1 MIEIREYVDIT
12 EYTTFKLPAKARY
25 FAVAE
30 NIDDVI
36 YLHTQAKEVL
46 KTPIY
51 ILGSGS
57 NTLFGT
63 DTIPYLVILIKIKGF
78 HVVSEDA
85 TSTTIEIG
93 AGENWDD
100 VVAKTV
106 AMNLS
111 GIEAM
116 SAIPGTV
123 GATPVQNVGAYG
135 QEIRDTLV
143 SVICFDTSNGE
154 LTLLENSDCGFG
166 YRESIFK
173 TKEKGRYI
181 ILSVT
186 LKLSKKSSMIPN
198 YPSVMTYFQ
207 ERNIAQPTL
216 GQIRDAIIEIRRL
229 KLPDPK
235 LIKNCGS
242 FFKNPI
248 VEKSIADSIIEQFPT
263 VKVFPVDETKTK
275 IPAGWLIEQCGL
287 KGSMIGSIEI
297 YPHNALVLVNKSNA
311 TIADLQI
318 AIKTI
323 VDAVYQ
329 KFGIFLEAEPN
340 IVE

>member
-1 MIEIREYVDIT
+1 MVEIREHVDIT
-12 EYTTFKLPAKARY
+12 HTTFKLPATARY

-30 NIDDVI
+30 SIDDII
-36 YLHTQAKEVL
+36 YLYTQAKEVL
-46 KTPIY
+46 KISLY

-57 NTLFGT
+57 NTLFANE
-63 DTIPYLVILIKIKGF
+63 TIPYLVIAIKIKGF
-78 HVVSEDA
+78 YVVSEDA

-93 AGENWDD
+93 AGEDWDE

-143 SVICFDTSNGE
+143 SVICFDTHNGE
-154 LTLLENSDCGFG
+154 LTLLDNSECGFG
-166 YRESIFK
+166 YRDSIFK

-186 LKLSKKSSMIPN
+186 LRLSKNTPMVPN
-198 YPSVMTYFQ
+198 YPGVMTYFQ
-207 ERNIAQPTL
+207 EKSIVEPTL
-216 GQIRDAIIEIRRL
+216 QQIRDAIIEIRRL

-248 VEKSIADSIIEQFPT
+248 VEKGIADELQKNYPT
-263 VKVFPVDETKTK
+263 LKVFPVDDTKTK

-287 KGSMIGSIEI
+287 KGAMIGPIEV

-311 TIADLQI
+311 TIADLQT
-318 AIKTI
+318 AIKTV

-329 KFGIFLEAEPN
+329 KFGIVLEVEPN

>member
-1 MIEIREYVDIT
+1 MVKIQEYVNIAP
-12 EYTTFKLPAKARY
+12 YTTFQISAKARY

-30 NIDDVI
+30 SVDDVI
-36 YLHTQAKEVL
+36 YLYTQAKEVL

-78 HVVSEDA
+78 YVVSEDA

-135 QEIRDTLV
+135 QEIRDTLM
-143 SVICFDTSNGE
+143 SVICFNTSNGE
-154 LTLLENSDCGFG
+154 LTTLDNSECGFG

-173 TKEKGRYI
+173 TKEKGRYV

-186 LKLSKKSSMIPN
+186 LKLSKNPPMVPN
-198 YPSVMTYFQ
+198 YPGVMTYFQ
-207 ERNIAQPTL
+207 EKSIVDPTL
-216 GQIRDAIIEIRRL
+216 QQIRDAIIEIRRL

-248 VEKSIADSIIEQFPT
+248 VEKGIADELQKNYPT
-263 VKVFPVDETKTK
+263 LKVFPVDDTKTK

-287 KGSMIGSIEI
+287 KGSVIGSIEI

-311 TIADLQI
+311 TIADLQV

-323 VDAVYQ
+323 IDTVYQ